1 MTLKAPFPYY
11 GGKARVAEQVWARL
25 GNPTVYV
32 EPFAGSLAVLLAR
45 LGGAGP
51 REIVCDT
58 DGGIC
63 NLWRALQ
70 HDPEGVAFWA
80 DYPTIHQDLTA
91 WHVYMRKWFA
101 ENSARLSVDP
111 HFYDPMIAGRWAWGI
126 SLWIGSGWCQVD
138 WEQRPH
144 VDHRGG
150 GRGVSAQTAH
160 DKRPHVDH
168 KGGGQGVSAQTVRD
182 QIPHVKTA
190 PGGQGVSAQT
200 VHDQIPHVAARGG
213 GQGVAMQRLHDQ
225 RPHVDHKGG
234 GSGVSAQ
241 VIRPDL
247 ILWFA
252 SLQTRLKSV
261 VVLNR
266 SWESALTPTL
276 LQQTDTGPKSSVGIL
291 MDPPYITGNR
301 TNLYGSDRD
310 GTSDDAAVASFR
322 WAVENGERFRIAY
335 CAHKDDFEIPDG
347 WDSIETTFRG
357 IKDVDRRKERRDLIM
372 FSPACKP
379 IAQQSLFR

>member
-138 WEQRPH
+138 WDQIPH
-144 VDHRGG
+144 VKDRDGG
-150 GRGVSAQTAH
+150 SGVSAQTVH

-168 KGGGQGVSAQTVRD
+168 KGGGQGVSAQ
-182 QIPHVKTA
+182 
-190 PGGQGVSAQT
+190 
-200 VHDQIPHVAARGG
+200 
-213 GQGVAMQRLHDQ
+213 
-225 RPHVDHKGG
+225 
-234 GSGVSAQ
+234 
-241 VIRPDL
+241 VIRSDL
-247 ILWFA
+247 LVWFA
-252 SLQTRLKSV
+252 ALQTRLKSV

-266 SWESALTPTL
+266 SWESALTPSL

-301 TNLYGSDRD
+301 ADLYGSDRD

-335 CAHKDDFEIPDG
+335 CAHKGDFEIPDG
-347 WDSIETTFRG
+347 WDSIETTFGG

-379 IAQQSLFR
+379 IAQQSLFG